1 METEHLDDKD
11 EEIQTGNRTLER
23 QGRRVLEW
31 KQNTRPA
38 RKNKMKMKPKHLD
51 SEEDEGRNERRTGR
65 YCGRQD
71 RKSRE
76 ANRANCT

>member
-1 METEHLDDKD
+1 MDDKD
-11 EEIQTGNRTLER
+11 GELQNGNRTLGR
-23 QGRRVLEW
+23 QGPRVPER
-31 KQNTRPA
+31 KQNTRTA
-38 RKNKMKMKPKHLD
+38 RKNKMRMKPKHLD
-51 SEEDEGRNERRTGR
+51 SEEDEGRNERRTDQ